1 MPNQPVQIVTNPQR
15 LRQRRE
21 KTSPGSAGTDFFED
35 DNAGFARH
43 RDRLATQ
50 LASIIAAL
58 STPQYLEEYDGLG
71 FVIVRMRARAIA
83 KSHRPQT
90 RLFRKANVPHV
101 ATEGIGEPIFAC
113 TPSTLREVLER
124 LAKAEIEVGT
134 KVLKTGEVV
143 PNPSRARCEASA
155 IASITLWTAADKRF
169 FDAEDGVS
177 WLSQSGSG
185 GRYHVELFP
194 FGSPAAPASL
204 TRAGQASARALQRA
218 LSEVPVDASAQ
229 SVRGVGLARGIS
241 VAVTTDSTERRVEL
255 GMLSEEVGTELR
267 SRGNTALSR
276 DADDHARV
284 LNALERNPLVRSITL
299 PPLPSSAQG
308 SGEGTGA
315 LALPMLPG
323 PDDET
328 RSIVGVLD
336 GGVAAVL
343 DPWVVDRWTL
353 VSPDD
358 TDVHHGTFIS
368 GLLIAAGPLNPSLLD
383 PTRPGCRIVDL
394 NVLPADPAETGL
406 PFDRYYPGGAAEFL
420 DEIEDAVRDARKRH
434 NVRVFNL
441 SVNFDAPGDD
451 TRYGFAAQRLDEI
464 ARRHDVIFVISAG
477 NLQLDD
483 RRAEWVDDPD
493 TNLAALVRE
502 ARTTIAEPAESLFN
516 LAVSALNPP
525 GIPHLVPYGLT
536 TYSRRG
542 PGLRGATK
550 PDLAHVGGSGTY
562 DVVTGYGLQSID
574 EFGAEITD
582 TGTSFAAP
590 LVARELADLDAA
602 ITGDVPRETLL
613 ALLIHDATMPKQLQ
627 KGSIGK
633 VATQLAGFGVPSQT
647 HHILERPDSEI
658 VMVFSSTVLHGEQHS
673 LNFSW
678 PEALTMAGGKC
689 RGYAK
694 LTLVARPVL
703 AYEHGDERIRVNID
717 AKLMQQNEDGG
728 FNNVLKAVHHPDAME
743 NPRTERELLQESH
756 KWQVVKSFETA
767 NMRGHGSSSTW
778 KFFVEYLTRAD
789 EPMPIS
795 GVEFAAVLTIS
806 DPKREAPVFQQMRQQ
821 LGAVGVQTTDI
832 RAGIRTR
839 VSART

>member
-21 KTSPGSAGTDFFED
+21 KNPPGVAGTDFFEG

-50 LASIIAAL
+50 LGGIIAAL
-58 STPQYLEEYDGLG
+58 STPQHTEEYDGLG
-71 FVIVRMRARAIA
+71 YVVVRMRARAIA

-90 RLFRKANVPHV
+90 RLFRNKNVPHV

-124 LAKAEIEVGT
+124 LVEAEVEVDT

-143 PNPSRARCEASA
+143 PNPSRGRCEASA
-155 IASITLWTAADKRF
+155 IASIALWTAADKRS
-169 FDAEDGVS
+169 FDAEAGAS
-177 WLSQSGSG
+177 WLSQSGTG

-194 FGSPAAPASL
+194 FGGTAAPASL
-204 TRAGQASARALQRA
+204 TRAGQSAARSLQLE
-218 LSEVPVDASAQ
+218 LSHVPVDARAQ
-229 SVRGVGLARGIS
+229 SVRGVGLARGVSIAVIDSSEPSQVDLGILS
-241 VAVTTDSTERRVEL
+241 V
-255 GMLSEEVGTELR
+255 EVGTELR
-267 SRGNTALSR
+267 TPGTTAVSRNIA
-276 DADDHARV
+276 DHARV
-284 LNALERNPLVRSITL
+284 LNALERNPLVRSVTL
-299 PPLPSSAQG
+299 PPLPSTAQ
-308 SGEGTGA
+308 SFAEQTGA
-315 LALPMLPG
+315 LALPALPG
-323 PDDET
+323 PDDQT
-328 RSIVGVLD
+328 RPIIGVLD
-336 GGVAAVL
+336 GGVGAVL

-353 VSPDD
+353 ISPAD
-358 TDVHHGTFIS
+358 TDAHHGTFIS

-383 PTRPGCRIVDL
+383 PKRPACRIVDL
-394 NVLPADPAETGL
+394 NVLPADPGSTGL
-406 PFDRYYPGGAAEFL
+406 AFDRYYPGGAAEFL

-434 NVRVFNL
+434 RVRVFNL
-441 SVNFDAPGDD
+441 SVNFEAPGDD

-464 ARRHDVIFVISAG
+464 ARRHDVIFVISGG
-477 NLQLDD
+477 NLQPSD
-483 RRAEWVDDPD
+483 RRAEWVNNPD
-493 TNLAALVRE
+493 TNLAALVGE
-502 ARTTIAEPAESLFN
+502 NRTTIAEPAESLFN
-516 LAVSALNPP
+516 VAVSALNPP
-525 GIPHLVPYGLT
+525 GIPNLVPYALT

-550 PDLAHVGGSGTY
+550 PDLAHVGGSGTL
-562 DVVTGYGLQSID
+562 DLIAGYGLQSID
-574 EFGAEITD
+574 ETGAEVTD
-582 TGTSFAAP
+582 GGTSFAAP

-613 ALLIHDATMPKQLQ
+613 ALLIHDATMPKPLQ
-627 KGSIGK
+627 KGSLGK
-633 VATQLAGFGVPSQT
+633 VATQLAGFGIPSQT
-647 HHILERPDSEI
+647 HQVLERPDSEI
-658 VMVFSSTVLHGEQHS
+658 VMVFSSTVIQGEQHS
-673 LNFSW
+673 LDFSW
-678 PEALTMAGGKC
+678 PEALTTNGKC

-728 FNNVLKAVHHPDAME
+728 FNNVLKAVHHPDAMA
-743 NPRTERELLQESH
+743 NPRTERELLRESH

-767 NMRGHGSSSTW
+767 NMRGRGSSSTW
-778 KFFVEYLTRAD
+778 KFFVEYLTRAE

-806 DPKREAPVFQQMRQQ
+806 DPKGEAPVFQQMRQQ

-832 RAGIRTR
+832 RSGIRTR
-839 VSART
+839 VTT